1 MNIKELD
8 NLIKIGL
15 LFLLLFFIFGILYQA
30 LGGGECIENEGTNGC
45 VIQDNLGLPL
55 SMISLLFSSFSFFI
69 FTMKKLF
76 RYRQSS

>member
-55 SMISLLFSSFSFFI
+55 SMISLLISSFSFFI
-69 FTMKKLF
+69 FTIKKLF
-76 RYRQSS
+76 RVRQNS

>member
-55 SMISLLFSSFSFFI
+55 SMISLLISSFSFFI

>member
-8 NLIKIGL
+8 NLVKIGL
-15 LFLLLFFIFGILYQA
+15 LFLILFFIFGILYQA

-55 SMISLLFSSFSFFI
+55 SMISLLISSFSFFI

>member
-8 NLIKIGL
+8 NLGL
-15 LFLLLFFIFGILYQA
+15 QLLI
-30 LGGGECIENEGTNGC
+30 
-45 VIQDNLGLPL
+45 
-55 SMISLLFSSFSFFI
+55 ISLLISSFSFFI

>member
-8 NLIKIGL
+8 NLLKIGL
-15 LFLLLFFIFGILYQA
+15 LFLILFFIFGILYQA

-55 SMISLLFSSFSFFI
+55 SMISLLISSFSFFI

>member
-55 SMISLLFSSFSFFI
+55 SMISLLISSFSLFI

>member
-55 SMISLLFSSFSFFI
+55 SMISLLISSFSFFI

-76 RYRQSS
+76 RYHQNS